1 MVKEGRDLEYGMMV
15 TEVVKIASLQPL
27 HRSTYSGSLSAADH
41 EAALQLINHL
51 MESLTQQVSWRER
64 DREGEMRE
72 GLQCHARET
81 CKKFAVYVVTQ

>member
-15 TEVVKIASLQPL
+15 AEVVKIASLQPL

-64 DREGEMRE
+64 DREENERRFAMS
-72 GLQCHARET
+72 
-81 CKKFAVYVVTQ
+81 CKRDM